1 MWSPKDWKLAR
12 RYTAPTAET
21 AYPDA
26 CACGC
31 DVPEAD
37 RRRIRSDF
45 LDVIIDDVV
54 PTAPVWVRS
63 HDDPE
68 LIFTYSPGVRHS
80 R

>member
-1 MWSPKDWKLAR
+1 MWNPKDWKIAR
-12 RYTAPTAET
+12 RHTGQIAEMRY
-21 AYPDA
+21 ADP

-31 DVPEAD
+31 AGSDAD

-45 LDVIIDDVV
+45 LDAIIDDVV

-63 HDDPE
+63 PDDPDV
-68 LIFTYSPGVRHS
+68 IFTYSPGVRPS